1 MVSETE
7 SSCPWTF
14 EDVCLWVYCLVDE
27 LWTQIGPRCRR
38 PGPPPVCSDA
48 ELVSM
53 ALIGEAKGWDQE
65 TELLREWAAH
75 RDLFPHQPSR
85 TRFNRRRRQLQGAIN
100 ELRRLLLALL
110 DLAQDRRCVIDSLPI
125 PVIAFHL
132 VPGANRADW
141 QAYEARFGRVPSK
154 KLTIFGYKLYLLVT
168 LSGVILDFLLAPA
181 NVGELQ
187 AGVEILDEHT
197 DLTTLGD
204 KAFISQAVA
213 ARLRAENRVQLL
225 TLPRRNA
232 QQQLPPAVRR
242 LFNGARQIVETVNS
256 QLTEQF
262 HIEVNH
268 AQSFWGMTARLH
280 TKLAA
285 HTLCLYLNR
294 CLGKPDVLQ
303 IKHLVFPI

>member
-1 MVSETE
+1 MLVGVGCEEVRHRVRAGCLDPPSPTE
-7 SSCPWTF
+7 DLPHGIGDRKLVPVDVRGLVLVGLLPGRRGVEADRPPLSSAGTAPGLLGCRVGDAWPWSAR
-14 EDVCLWVYCLVDE
+14 
-27 LWTQIGPRCRR
+27 PRGGTRR
-38 PGPPPVCSDA
+38 PSCCS
-48 ELVSM
+48 
-53 ALIGEAKGWDQE
+53 
-65 TELLREWAAH
+65 EWAAH

-110 DLAQDRRCVIDSLPI
+110 DLAQDRRCVLDSLPI

-154 KLTIFGYKLYLLVT
+154 KITIFGYKLYLLVT

-187 AGVEILDEHT
+187 AGVELLDEHT

-232 QQQLPPAVRR
+232 QQQLPPAGAAACSTAPARSSRR
-242 LFNGARQIVETVNS
+242 S
-256 QLTEQF
+256 
-262 HIEVNH
+262 
-268 AQSFWGMTARLH
+268 TA
-280 TKLAA
+280 
-285 HTLCLYLNR
+285 N
-294 CLGKPDVLQ
+294 
-303 IKHLVFPI
+303 

>member
-1 MVSETE
+1 MVADAEVASA
-7 SSCPWTF
+7 WTF
-14 EDVCLWVYCLVDE
+14 EDLCLWVYCLVDE
-27 LWTQIGPRCRR
+27 VWTQIGPRCRR
-38 PGPPPVCSDA
+38 PGPPPLCSDA

-65 TELLREWAAH
+65 TALLSEWAAH
-75 RDLFPHQPSR
+75 RDLFPRQPSR
-85 TRFNRRRRQLQGAIN
+85 TRFNRRRRALQGAIN
-100 ELRRLLLALL
+100 EVRRLLLALL
-110 DLAQDRRCVIDSLPI
+110 DLAADRRCVIDSLPI

-154 KLTIFGYKLYLLVT
+154 KITIFGYKLYLLVT
-168 LSGVILDFLLAPA
+168 LSGVILDFVLAPA
-181 NVGELQ
+181 NVLELQ
-187 AGVEILDEHT
+187 AGVEILDEQT
-197 DLTTLGD
+197 DLITLGD

-213 ARLRAENRVQLL
+213 TRLREENGVQLL
-225 TLPRRNA
+225 TIPRRNA
-232 QQQLPPAVRR
+232 KQQVPPAVRH
-242 LFNGARQIVETVNS
+242 LFNGARQVVETVNS

-268 AQSFWGMTARLH
+268 AQSFWGLTARLL
-280 TKLAA
+280 TKLTA

-303 IKHLVFPI
+303 IKNLVFPI